1 MKKFSFLLI
10 TFICLGACSK
20 KEGNLVINGKIQDL
34 KKGTVYLQKVQDT
47 TLITLDSVEINGQ
60 STFTLNTNIDE
71 PQVLYMYL
79 NKVDNS
85 VFDDRFLFFA
95 EQGEMTINTTLDNFE
110 TAVVVEGSENHVRL
124 LEFRKMM
131 ERFNSQNLDLLKES
145 IEAQQVGD
153 QLKTEEVNTKL
164 ESLLRRRYLFTV
176 NYALNNKEHEVA
188 PYLAVSEIF
197 DANLKYL
204 DTIYNTLEPPIQES
218 LYGQTLQEL
227 IQDRRVMENEMSV
240 QQAEDTTT

>member
-1 MKKFSFLLI
+1 MITLI
-10 TFICLGACSK
+10 TLGACSK
-20 KEGNLVINGKIQDL
+20 EEGNLVINGKIQDL

-47 TLITLDSVEINGQ
+47 SLITLDSVVMSGKPD
-60 STFTLNTNIDE
+60 FTLKANIDE
-71 PQVLYMYL
+71 PQVLYLYL

-85 VFDDRFLFFA
+85 TFDDRILFFA
-95 EQGEMTINTTLDNFE
+95 EPGEMTITTTLDNFE
-110 TAVVVEGSENHVRL
+110 TDVVVDGSENQLKL

-145 IEAQQVGD
+145 IEAQRAGD
-153 QLKTEEVNTKL
+153 QAKTEEVNSQL

-176 NYALNNKEHEVA
+176 NYALNNKDHEVA

-197 DANLKYL
+197 DANLTYL

-218 LYGQTLQEL
+218 LYGQTLDEL
-227 IQDRRVMENEMSV
+227 IKDRRDMENEMAAE
-240 QQAEDTTT
+240 QTEDTTTQME